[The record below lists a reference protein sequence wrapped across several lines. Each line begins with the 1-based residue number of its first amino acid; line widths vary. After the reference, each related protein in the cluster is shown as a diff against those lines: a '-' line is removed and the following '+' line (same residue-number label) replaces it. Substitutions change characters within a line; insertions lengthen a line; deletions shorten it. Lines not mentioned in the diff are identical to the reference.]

1 MVLFRRHPAEK
12 MAADMIFFYIPDGET
27 RTLAEIGDEDQE
39 EKVRKY
45 GDAID
50 QFAKWVKEKS

>member
-1 MVLFRRHPAEK
+1 
-12 MAADMIFFYIPDGET
+12 MAAGMIFFYIPDGET